1 MPLGYCIYNKGIQL
15 RQTKVIQIDRH
26 PYPFIEW
33 FLTFIMFPK
42 IFELHNALIKVCALY
57 LRYADRCGIHACSHN
72 ECLMTI
78 RTMMNNFRM
87 VLLGESS
94 EFWEWAGRPGTGWTG
109 IINWYGGCAVGI

>member
-1 MPLGYCIYNKGIQL
+1 
-15 RQTKVIQIDRH
+15 
-26 PYPFIEW
+26 
-33 FLTFIMFPK
+33 
-42 IFELHNALIKVCALY
+42 
-57 LRYADRCGIHACSHN
+57 
-72 ECLMTI
+72 MTI